1 MVVGGMYNV
10 LEKIREHLE
19 LAKKQTFTTTEIVEL
34 TGLCRKSVTN
44 NLTRLIEIGFIKSQK
59 IEKHKKGRFVV
70 YSINT
75 EVIDFIKEV
84 LY

>member
-1 MVVGGMYNV
+1 MYAV

-19 LAKKQTFTTTEIVEL
+19 EAKKQTFTTNEIVEL

-44 NLTRLIEIGFIKSQK
+44 NLTRLIEIGFIKSQRVDR
-59 IEKHKKGRFVV
+59 HKKGIYII
-70 YSINT
+70 YSINS
-75 EVIDFIKEV
+75 EVIDFINEV

>member
-1 MVVGGMYNV
+1 MYNV
-10 LEKIREHLE
+10 LPQIRKYLE
-19 LAKKQTFTTTEIVEL
+19 EYKKQTFTTNEIVEL

-44 NLTRLIEIGFIKSQK
+44 NITRLIEAGFISS
-59 IEKHKKGRFVV
+59 ERVNKHKKGRFIE
-70 YSINT
+70 YRINA